1 MDVPRSTCWPADM
14 PSCSPRCMRAPSP
27 AVLGRSTAW
36 HLPSIM
42 TINQH
47 GALRMQRHPHKQH
60 CRIMNAGRLAVSA
73 SCSRQPAAPLSLK
86 MDSIQQNEPPNLS
99 ANPPRRKSAMYALLS
114 VALVLACAAQSQPG
128 PALASLTMSS
138 GSLGKEGACSA

>member
-1 MDVPRSTCWPADM
+1 M
-14 PSCSPRCMRAPSP
+14 
-27 AVLGRSTAW
+27 
-36 HLPSIM
+36 
-42 TINQH
+42 
-47 GALRMQRHPHKQH
+47 
-60 CRIMNAGRLAVSA
+60 SA
-73 SCSRQPAAPLSLK
+73 SCTRQPAAPLSLK